1 MLPIYMTQRQE
12 FWPQGMPTGN
22 TLLFSGFVPTRDTA
36 RPLSRI
42 FPANWGLV
50 LTFQCAS
57 SPSGKFCPSVGLL
70 SALWP
75 GSTTPAV
82 FPKTT
87 KYLSILLKPFVSSL
101 LFTLYSN
108 AFNLLVQLL
117 NYRWKFSDRPGSGEG
132 GENNFLF
139 KKSVVYWVRR
149 APFYG
154 KKVILL

>member
-12 FWPQGMPTGN
+12 FWPRGTLSRN
-22 TLLFSGFVPTRDTA
+22 THPFSGFVPMRGTEKR
-36 RPLSRI
+36 LSRM
-42 FPANWGLV
+42 FPANWGLA
-50 LTFQCAS
+50 LTFQYVS
-57 SPSGKFCPSVGLL
+57 SLSGNFCPSVGLL

-75 GSTTPAV
+75 GSATPAV